1 MWERLFG
8 LVNQTLKKV
17 MGRAYIILLILQTI
31 VEIEAVLNDRPL
43 MYVSSDVSD
52 V

>member
-1 MWERLFG
+1 MVDLGEASWISKANSQESDG
-8 LVNQTLKKV
+8 KS
-17 MGRAYIILLILQTI
+17 LLILQTI
-31 VEIEAVLNDRPL
+31 VEIETVLNDRPL